1 MMTDSIFHNY
11 PDADGECREA
21 YAQIF
26 VMDTD
31 GGNKMRIASD
41 VDLNCNYNSNLK
53 WSPDSKNILFETSI
67 ISPGSSIANVDIWI
81 IGVDGS
87 NKRQLTRYQE
97 YDSDPAWSPDGTKI
111 AYRSGN
117 LSYFDIWTM
126 NPDGGD
132 KKQLTTGALITD
144 FDWSPDGRRIAYV
157 SWLTKEPKATEIWIM
172 DADGSNKELLLSVP
186 YDHYLVGDLAWN
198 PNGSKIAFDMMDVV
212 NGLNSDIYVIE
223 VQNGK

>member
-1 MMTDSIFHNY
+1 
-11 PDADGECREA
+11 
-21 YAQIF
+21 
-26 VMDTD
+26 
-31 GGNKMRIASD
+31 
-41 VDLNCNYNSNLK
+41 
-53 WSPDSKNILFETSI
+53 
-67 ISPGSSIANVDIWI
+67 
-81 IGVDGS
+81 
-87 NKRQLTRYQE
+87 
-97 YDSDPAWSPDGTKI
+97 
-111 AYRSGN
+111 
-117 LSYFDIWTM
+117 M
-126 NPDGGD
+126 NPDGSD

-186 YDHYLVGDLAWN
+186 YDHYPVGDLAWN

>member
-87 NKRQLTRYQE
+87 IKRQLTRYQE

-186 YDHYLVGDLAWN
+186 Y
-198 PNGSKIAFDMMDVV
+198 
-212 NGLNSDIYVIE
+212 
-223 VQNGK
+223 